1 MLNWLLKLF
10 GDKSAQQEKHEL
22 LVAYETALA
31 TRLHEYQPLL
41 EASFQR
47 LFSSEF
53 PLEME
58 SLHIEIH
65 IDEPGFSFCLH
76 QNTQSGS
83 LHREAKAVTDF
94 NTEISEICPIF
105 GYDEYDQYM
114 IWEPNEGSE
123 HPQVALH
130 QPIDALKISDFAFP
144 WFRNA
149 ILKNKKLF
157 DRKITIGIHDHI
169 ESLEL

>member
-1 MLNWLLKLF
+1 MLNWLLKFF
-10 GDKSAQQEKHEL
+10 GDKLVQKEKHEL
-22 LVAYETALA
+22 LVAYQAALT
-31 TRLHEYQPLL
+31 TRLYEYQPLL

-47 LFSSEF
+47 LFSTEI
-53 PLEME
+53 PLSVE

-65 IDEPGFSFCLH
+65 IDEPGFSFYLH
-76 QNTQSGS
+76 QNIQSGS
-83 LHREAKAVTDF
+83 LHTKAKAVTDF
-94 NTEISEICPIF
+94 NTEISKICPIF
-105 GYDEYDQYM
+105 DYDEYDQFM

-149 ILKNKKLF
+149 ILKYKNPF
-157 DRKITIGIHDHI
+157 DRKITIGIHDHT
-169 ESLEL
+169 ESIQL